1 MDDLRGMPGYPNRSL
16 DSMFDLTNGSGCQMK
31 SAEDILA
38 EANNTFAHMHK
49 RPQMYVRA
57 TDVQS
62 AGEIYDGMMWV
73 AHWFWA
79 KCQDREDEFGKTK
92 SNVMTSRK
100 CGCVGFPASY
110 RQRNPDCSEHAVFE
124 YVRECWAEID
134 AQLGIDISLP
144 DSDV

>member
-1 MDDLRGMPGYPNRSL
+1 
-16 DSMFDLTNGSGCQMK
+16 MK

-38 EANNTFAHMHK
+38 EANNTIAHMHN
-49 RPQMYVRA
+49 RPQMYVGA
-57 TDVQS
+57 TNRQS

-79 KCQDREDEFGKTK
+79 RCQDREDEFGETK

-100 CGCVGFPASY
+100 CGCVGFPGSF
-110 RQRNPDCSEHAVFE
+110 RQRNPDSNEHAVFE

-134 AQLGIDISLP
+134 AQLGIDICLP